1 MARESNNSSRRRRGR
16 PDYHDP
22 TSGIGGAAPAYSAL
36 TLRIVLSSLGLLTG
50 IVLIILALTVFDEP
64 PLLIGAILLA
74 VLAAINLAI
83 VIRRKARGEPG

>member
-1 MARESNNSSRRRRGR
+1 MASEQNDASRRGRGR

-50 IVLIILALTVFDEP
+50 IVLIVLALTVFDEP
-64 PLLIGAILLA
+64 PLLFGAILLA
-74 VLAAINLAI
+74 ALAGINLAV